1 MKSEPYQARHTH
13 KDSTATVQWAREA
26 VPWTV
31 LWPPG
36 YQREGAGKGEGEGG
50 NTLLPTLVYMVM
62 HGDTGASTL
71 ASSALQRHTTKAP

>member
-1 MKSEPYQARHTH
+1 MLYVNHISVKCE
-13 KDSTATVQWAREA
+13 
-26 VPWTV
+26 
-31 LWPPG
+31 
-36 YQREGAGKGEGEGG
+36 GEGEGG